1 MRAELCKEGLTIG
14 RHRVA
19 RLTRDNGLRPNQERR
34 FKKTADSH
42 RGGPIAPNIL
52 GQDFVAHGPGQKW
65 GVDISD
71 VWTAEGWLYLPSAG
85 VMLSPVNALSTF
97 PRYSNSPSVNG
108 RETTRVPPTM
118 SHPCRMELP
127 LPDVNRR
134 KLAVLV
140 ATGSWHEK
148 GLRRGLSL

>member
-1 MRAELCKEGLTIG
+1 MRAELCKERLTIG

-19 RLTRDNGLRPNQERR
+19 RLTRDNGLRPNQKRR

-97 PRYSNSPSVNG
+97 QRYSNSPSVNG
-108 RETTRVPPTM
+108 QRNDTRAAHHVASM
-118 SHPCRMELP
+118 SHG
-127 LPDVNRR
+127 
-134 KLAVLV
+134 AA
-140 ATGSWHEK
+140 ATRCKSAEISGSCCK
-148 GLRRGLSL
+148 SAAT